1 MDHPTGLATHPR
13 SEYLLF
19 VRRKCPTCS
28 RSYEEPAAASPF
40 RPFCSER
47 CRAADLGKW
56 LDGGYRITAPI
67 SEEDLDQGLPTD
79 GETEPTQ

>member
-1 MDHPTGLATHPR
+1 LASRPL
-13 SEYLLF
+13 SAYLLL

-28 RSYEEPAAASPF
+28 RSFEESTDPSPF
-40 RPFCSER
+40 RPFCSQR

-56 LDGGYRITAPI
+56 LDGGYRITAPP

-79 GETEPTQ
+79 GESEPTQ

>member
-1 MDHPTGLATHPR
+1 LCRYSVSFSTVPA
-13 SEYLLF
+13 YLF
-19 VRRKCPTCS
+19 RVKRKCPTCG
-28 RSYEEPAAASPF
+28 RQLADADEVRGF

-56 LDGGYRITAPI
+56 LDGGYRIESPI

-79 GETEPTQ
+79 GNPERTQ

>member
-1 MDHPTGLATHPR
+1 LASRRP
-13 SEYLLF
+13 SFYLLY

-28 RSYEEPAAASPF
+28 RVFEEPAEPSPF
-40 RPFCSER
+40 RPFCSPR

-56 LDGGYRITAPI
+56 LDGGYRITAPL

-79 GETEPTQ
+79 EETEPTQ

>member
-1 MDHPTGLATHPR
+1 L
-13 SEYLLF
+13 
-19 VRRKCPTCS
+19 VKRKCPTCARLFTDS
-28 RSYEEPAAASPF
+28 AEVRAF

-56 LDGGYRITAPI
+56 LDGGYRIESPI

-79 GETEPTQ
+79 GNPERTQ